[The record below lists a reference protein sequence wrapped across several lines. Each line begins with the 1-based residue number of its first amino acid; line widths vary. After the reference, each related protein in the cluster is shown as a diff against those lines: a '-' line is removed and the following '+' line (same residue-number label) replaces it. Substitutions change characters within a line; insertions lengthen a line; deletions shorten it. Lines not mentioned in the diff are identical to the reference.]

1 MKQQVNVRL
10 SEATRAKLDW
20 LTERYGTQAEVV
32 AVAVDRLFTQQ
43 LAYKGEIEM
52 NEYKGYEIKVGF
64 TQDGI
69 FGPDEDNVEGVD
81 VMASINNYTAELTK
95 LLRCEFPGASVC
107 VVNGI
112 EDYHRVWP
120 EDFESPDMTVEVG
133 EVIHRFWESWSW
145 VIH

>member
-1 MKQQVNVRL
+1 
-10 SEATRAKLDW
+10 
-20 LTERYGTQAEVV
+20 
-32 AVAVDRLFTQQ
+32 
-43 LAYKGEIEM
+43 M

-95 LLRCEFPGASVC
+95 LLRREFPGASVY